1 MMKVWNILF
10 SKELNEQGSDKN
22 ELDYED
28 KWKSEK
34 GGWLYIEDSQQDL
47 YPMKAN
53 LYGI

>member
-1 MMKVWNILF
+1 MLANQGVERESEILY
-10 SKELNEQGSDKN
+10 SI
-22 ELDYED
+22 Y